1 MNNPDLFDLSDR
13 LLYIIH
19 NVKRLETT
27 EQVTELINLL
37 ELASSKMMILHIEQQ
52 INGNQPIQN
61 QTKTKD

>member
-1 MNNPDLFDLSDR
+1 MKQPDLFDLSDR

-19 NVKRLETT
+19 NVRQLETT
-27 EQVTELINLL
+27 EQTTELVNLL

-52 INGNQPIQN
+52 INDKQPVQN

>member
-19 NVKRLETT
+19 NVRQLKTT
-27 EQVTELINLL
+27 EQTTELINLL

-52 INGNQPIQN
+52 INGNQPIEN
-61 QTKTKD
+61 KTKTQN